1 MVMILKTKIM
11 RPAIAM
17 LELIF
22 AIVIMAIILMSA
34 PMLINTAAKSGF
46 IAIQQEA
53 INEAASQVNM
63 IMGHHW
69 DENTANDLFIDPI
82 LQVSASGDSELNEN
96 NSSGR
101 RLGTPDESYRSF
113 IRSDGQTLTAS
124 TLTKDAN
131 DSDDIDDYAG
141 DTYLQ
146 EIQASLADNVET
158 TTIRIDSVVSYIDD
172 SPSGGT
178 FAANNIIFNP
188 NLTTVGTTSSASSTN
203 IKRISVS
210 LISTSGLDELDKEI
224 TLHAFSSNIGAY
236 HLEERDF

>member
-1 MVMILKTKIM
+1 M

-17 LELIF
+17 IELIF
-22 AIVIMAIILMSA
+22 AIVIMAIVLLSA
-34 PMLINTAAKSGF
+34 PMLISTATKSGF
-46 IAIQQEA
+46 VAIQQEA

-69 DENTANDLFIDPI
+69 DENTANDLFLDPI
-82 LQVSASGDSELNEN
+82 LQVSASGDLELNEN
-96 NSSGR
+96 NNSGR
-101 RLGTPDESYRSF
+101 RIGTPDESYRSF
-113 IRSDGQTLTAS
+113 IRADGQTLTAS
-124 TLTKDAN
+124 NLAKDGN

-158 TTIRIDSVVSYIDD
+158 DTIRIDSVVSYIDD
-172 SPSGGT
+172 SPDGGT

-188 NLTTVGTTSSASSTN
+188 DLTTAGTTSSGTSTN

-210 LISTSGLDELDKEI
+210 LRSTSGLEELDKEI
-224 TLHAFSSNIGAY
+224 TLHAFSSNIGGY
-236 HLEERDF
+236 KLEERDF